1 MPVAARD
8 NTNLAQR
15 VVLLVKAVRQASAFV
30 VVVLAIVAV
39 LVFLK

>member
-15 VVLLVKAVRQASAFV
+15 LVLPVKAVRQASAFFV
-30 VVVLAIVAV
+30 VAIVAV
-39 LVFLK
+39 LLLLK